1 VRVQFANSHGAF
13 PLRNYLKVQ
22 ITCIIPLPNDD
33 CDSRELYCF
42 HVSTLAGFLPASG
55 ILFCYFFRQ
64 IAFMS
69 WREMRGYVQAQAL
82 KKLKVSGRPHAL
94 SCNHWIYEHLGIPA
108 ESHFRTKPWGGPMI
122 RIAFVETLLAI
133 SCLAPAVAGQAPEA
147 APQNVTLADAVRKAL
162 EKNPTVKAAV
172 AYAQAVHEG
181 IAEARAA
188 RYPRVDFSEGFT
200 RGNNPVYVFGG
211 LLTERQ
217 FTAGDSGLSFLNTPP
232 PLDIFRTQFTAAL
245 PLYDAGQTGR
255 RIKDA
260 KLSAQGTGENSQRT
274 RQEVIFNVVK
284 AYTDELLAREN
295 ALAAEAGVKSAQSD
309 LHRAESRQEEGQA
322 VPSDL
327 LSAQVQLAQAQEDL
341 LQAQNAADLA
351 HAALNVAMGLSEDAA
366 TTIEPGLKESNFEPG
381 ALADRQ
387 QRALKSRP
395 DLREAELGAERAAN
409 GSRMAHAEF
418 LPKVN
423 AFGSWEEDNET
434 FLTRGGNN
442 WTAGVSLNFN
452 IFDGGANR
460 ARLAAAHYRQSQAK
474 AQVEEMAAAVKLQV
488 REAYLNLTT
497 AQQRVEVSRQAQSE
511 AEESLRIIQNRY
523 EAGLATITD
532 LLQVETA
539 HTGAQKNY
547 LNALF
552 DYRLSYAAL
561 ELATG
566 ELAADSPAVTQ

>member
-1 VRVQFANSHGAF
+1 MVRTNLTRTFMA
-13 PLRNYLKVQ
+13 
-22 ITCIIPLPNDD
+22 II
-33 CDSRELYCF
+33 CS
-42 HVSTLAGFLPASG
+42 S
-55 ILFCYFFRQ
+55 
-64 IAFMS
+64 
-69 WREMRGYVQAQAL
+69 
-82 KKLKVSGRPHAL
+82 
-94 SCNHWIYEHLGIPA
+94 
-108 ESHFRTKPWGGPMI
+108 
-122 RIAFVETLLAI
+122 LLA
-133 SCLAPAVAGQAPEA
+133 SAQSPAPTPQSLTLPEA
-147 APQNVTLADAVRKAL
+147 VHMAL
-162 EKNPTVKAAV
+162 EKNPTVQAAV
-172 AYAQAVHEG
+172 AYSQAVHEG

-188 RYPRVDFSEGFT
+188 RFPRVDFSEGFT
-200 RGNNPVYVFGG
+200 RGNNPVYVFGA
-211 LLTERQ
+211 LLTQRQ
-217 FTAGDSGLSFLNTPP
+217 FTAANFALDYLNTPP

-260 KLSAQGTGENSQRT
+260 KLSEQGAGETGQRT

-295 ALAAEAGVKSAQSD
+295 RRVAEAAVKTAQSD
-309 LHRAESRQEEGQA
+309 LQRAQARQEEGQA

-341 LQAQNAADLA
+341 LQANNAVDLA
-351 HAALNVAMGLSEDAA
+351 HAALNVAMGLPEDAV
-366 TTIEPGLKESNFEPG
+366 TTIESGLKESSFEAG
-381 ALADRQ
+381 VLAERQ
-387 QRALKSRP
+387 QHALKSRP
-395 DLREAELGAERAAN
+395 DLREADLGVEHAAI
-409 GSRMAHAEF
+409 GSRMARAEF

-423 AFGSWEEDNET
+423 VFGSWEEDNQT

-442 WTAGVSLNFN
+442 WTAGVNLNFN

-460 ARLAAAHYRQSQAK
+460 ARLAAAHYRQSQAQ
-474 AQVEEMAAAVKLQV
+474 AQVAQMAATVKLQV

-497 AQQRVEVSRQAQSE
+497 ARQRVEVSRQAQSE

-539 HTGAQKNY
+539 HTSTQKNY

-566 ELAADSPAVTQ
+566 ELASDSPAVTR

>member
-1 VRVQFANSHGAF
+1 MVRTNLTRTFVA
-13 PLRNYLKVQ
+13 
-22 ITCIIPLPNDD
+22 II
-33 CDSRELYCF
+33 CF
-42 HVSTLAGFLPASG
+42 S
-55 ILFCYFFRQ
+55 
-64 IAFMS
+64 
-69 WREMRGYVQAQAL
+69 
-82 KKLKVSGRPHAL
+82 
-94 SCNHWIYEHLGIPA
+94 
-108 ESHFRTKPWGGPMI
+108 
-122 RIAFVETLLAI
+122 LLA
-133 SCLAPAVAGQAPEA
+133 SAQSLAPTPQNLTLPEA
-147 APQNVTLADAVRKAL
+147 VRMAL
-162 EKNPTVKAAV
+162 EKNPTVQAAV

-188 RYPRVDFSEGFT
+188 RMPRVDFSEGFT

-217 FTAGDSGLSFLNTPP
+217 FSASDFGLNFLNTPP
-232 PLDIFRTQFTAAL
+232 PLDIFRTQFGAAL
-245 PLYDAGQTGR
+245 SLYDAGQTGR

-260 KLSAQGTGENSQRT
+260 KLSAQGAGENGQRT

-284 AYTDELLAREN
+284 AYTDELLGREKVR
-295 ALAAEAGVKSAQSD
+295 LAEAGVKSAQSD
-309 LHRAESRQEEGQA
+309 LHLAQSRQEEGQG

-327 LSAQVQLAQAQEDL
+327 LSAQVQLAEAQEGL
-341 LQAQNAADLA
+341 LQAQNAVDLA

-366 TTIEPGLKESNFEPG
+366 TTIESGLKQSNFEAG
-381 ALADRQ
+381 ALAERQ
-387 QRALKSRP
+387 EHALKSRP
-395 DLREAELGAERAAN
+395 DLLEAGLGVERAAN

-423 AFGSWEEDNET
+423 AFGSWEEDNHT

-452 IFDGGANR
+452 VFDGGANR

-474 AQVEEMAAAVKLQV
+474 AQAEQMAAAVKLQV
-488 REAYLNLTT
+488 REAYLNLTS
-497 AQQRVEVSRQAQSE
+497 AQQRVEVLRQAQSE

-539 HTGAQKNY
+539 HESAQKNY

-566 ELAADSPAVTQ
+566 ELAPDSPAVTR